1 MARHGNMKSLE
12 MAEKRVFDA
21 LLAILVFVCALPL
34 FVVIPLL
41 IKLTTPG
48 PVFYKA
54 PRLGRNGRPFFIWK
68 FRSMYSDAD
77 RRLES
82 LLMIDESARE
92 EYKVLFKIKNDPRIT
107 FLGKILRRTSLDEL
121 PQLLNVFRGEMSLVG
136 PRPIVE
142 AEISRYG
149 KDYEIVSKFRPGI
162 TGLWQTSGRNDV
174 DYNRRIALDTYYVL
188 NWSHWLDVC
197 IVLKTVWCV
206 LCMKGAY

>member
-1 MARHGNMKSLE
+1 MKSLE

-77 RRLES
+77 RRLVS

-92 EYKVLFKIKNDPRIT
+92 EYKTLFKIQNDPRIT

-149 KDYEIVSKFRPGI
+149 KDYEIISNFRPGI

-174 DYNRRIALDTYYVL
+174 DYDRRIALDTYYVL
-188 NWSHWLDVC
+188 NWSPWLDVC

>member
-77 RRLES
+77 RRLVS

-92 EYKVLFKIKNDPRIT
+92 EYKTLFKIKNDPRIT

-149 KDYEIVSKFRPGI
+149 KDYEIISNFRPGI

-174 DYNRRIALDTYYVL
+174 DYDRRIALDTYYVL
-188 NWSHWLDVC
+188 NWSPWLDVC

>member
-1 MARHGNMKSLE
+1 MARHGNMKSFE

-77 RRLES
+77 RRLVS

-92 EYKVLFKIKNDPRIT
+92 EYKTLFKIKNDPRIT

-149 KDYEIVSKFRPGI
+149 KDYEIISNFRPGI

-174 DYNRRIALDTYYVL
+174 DYDRRIALDTYYVL
-188 NWSHWLDVC
+188 NWSPWLDVC